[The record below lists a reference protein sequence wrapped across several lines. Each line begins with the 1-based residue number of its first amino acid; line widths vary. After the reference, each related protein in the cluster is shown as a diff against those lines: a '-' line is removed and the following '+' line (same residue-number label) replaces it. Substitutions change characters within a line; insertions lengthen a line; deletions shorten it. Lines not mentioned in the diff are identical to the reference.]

1 MKRSLTGV
9 LFLLL
14 STCGLYA
21 QEVTTAT
28 FTVDN
33 DPKFIVSANFNYA
46 YRLAKIDKSYSD
58 IQRQYLKNLK
68 TGLSYD
74 ISAYYMVSDFIGVGL
89 KFNSYNSSERIDDAD
104 IIAPNGDSGFGS
116 IADDVTISF
125 YGVGAIYNLL
135 ERGSKHVVNME
146 VALGYMGYKNDAYA
160 LGDYKFKGSTFGAS
174 LSVSYQYM
182 AFENFSIGPK
192 LGLVGGAL
200 RKVDLTGPDGY
211 NETIK
216 LNSENAESLSRL
228 DMGIVASYRF

>member
-1 MKRSLTGV
+1 MKRSLTGA

-21 QEVTTAT
+21 QDITTAT

-68 TGLSYD
+68 SGLSYD
-74 ISAYYMVSDFIGVGL
+74 VSAYYMVNDFIGVGL
-89 KFNSYNSSERIDDAD
+89 KFNSYNSSESIDDAD
-104 IIAPNGDSGFGS
+104 IIAPNGDSGFGRIS
-116 IADDVTISF
+116 DDVTISF

-160 LGDYKFKGSTFGAS
+160 LADYKFKGSTFGAS
-174 LSVSYQYM
+174 LSISYQYM

-192 LGLVGGAL
+192 FGLTGGAL
-200 RKVDLTGPDGY
+200 KKVELTGPDGFS
-211 NETIK
+211 ETVK
-216 LNSENAESLSRL
+216 LDSENAESLSRL

>member
-1 MKRSLTGV
+1 MKRSLTGA

-21 QEVTTAT
+21 QDVTTAA

-68 TGLSYD
+68 SGLSYD
-74 ISAYYMVSDFIGVGL
+74 ISAYYMVNDFIGVGL
-89 KFNSYNSSERIDDAD
+89 KFNSYNSSESIDDAD
-104 IIAPNGDSGFGS
+104 IIAPNGDSGFGRIS
-116 IADDVTISF
+116 DDVTISF

-174 LSVSYQYM
+174 LSISYQYM

-192 LGLVGGAL
+192 FGLTGGAL
-200 RKVDLTGPDGY
+200 KKVELTGPDGFS
-211 NETIK
+211 ETVK
-216 LNSENAESLSRL
+216 LDSEDAESLSRL